1 MIKWAFDISST
12 NIGVAVINKSKKT
25 FKTYSIKLNYN
36 ENDLGKV
43 AKNLREELI
52 YILCSSDEDE
62 IMVGLEVSNFKN
74 AKLTQRFSLLA
85 GMIISIIETVWN
97 KEHIKFK
104 MFNSNQWQHLIGCKT
119 TDDRTIRKQKS
130 KEFFKE
136 KTRIIND
143 CDDETD
149 AYCIAYHLEQLEST
163 VEQQKRVRHTK
174 ILKNK
179 NKAKIAA
186 LNKQIITRQNKL
198 LTLKPTQIKMKE
210 KLENEIKEIKNTI
223 SKLNDSRTL

>member
-1 MIKWAFDISST
+1 MIKLAFDISST
-12 NIGVAVINKSKKT
+12 NIGIAVINEDENW
-25 FKTYSIKLNYN
+25 FKTYTIKLNYN
-36 ENDLGKV
+36 ENDLHSV
-43 AKNLREELI
+43 AKNLREKLI
-52 YILCSSDEDE
+52 YILCSSGEDE

-85 GMIISIIETVWN
+85 GMIIAIVESVWFPPYIE
-97 KEHIKFK
+97 FK

-119 TDDRTIRKQKS
+119 TDDRQIRKQKS

-136 KTRIIND
+136 KTGLDNES
-143 CDDETD
+143 DDETD

-163 VEQQKRVRHTK
+163 VEQQKRVRDTK
-174 ILKNK
+174 VLKNK
-179 NKAKIAA
+179 NKAKIAQ

-210 KLENEIKEIKNTI
+210 RLENEIKEIKATI